1 MSYGIIFVCYC
12 IGSIPSAVWIGK
24 FVHGIDIREHGSK
37 NAGATN
43 TFRVFG
49 KKSGAVVLFL
59 DVAKGYLAASFP
71 LLLTGMY
78 LGIKDEVLILQLT
91 ASFCAIIGHVFPVFA
106 HFRGG
111 KGVASSLGIII
122 AVNPDTAF
130 ICLTS
135 FLLVPLTLSYLDAE
149 NYGIWLTLSS
159 FIAWFSFFDIGLGN
173 GLRNK
178 FTEAKANG
186 DMTLARAYV
195 SSAYFTIGGVCLLLM
210 LVFFGLNFFIDW
222 TTVFNTNITLQ
233 KDLSLLM
240 PIVFGK

>member
-1 MSYGIIFVCYC
+1 MVFVIVIFVCYL

-49 KKSGAVVLFL
+49 KKSGSVVLFL

-71 LLLTGMY
+71 LLLSGMY
-78 LGIKDEVLILQLT
+78 LGFKDEVLILQLT

-130 ICLTS
+130 ICLTC
-135 FLLVPLTLSYLDAE
+135 FLLVFV
-149 NYGIWLTLSS
+149 IW
-159 FIAWFSFFDIGLGN
+159 
-173 GLRNK
+173 K
-178 FTEAKANG
+178 
-186 DMTLARAYV
+186 YV
-195 SSAYFTIGGVCLLLM
+195 SLGAIVAAILFPFVSYFFMMEDARIM
-210 LVFFGLNFFIDW
+210 
-222 TTVFNTNITLQ
+222 
-233 KDLSLLM
+233 
-240 PIVFGK
+240 IVFSVIISLIVLMSHRKNIHRLVRGEGNKMNFLKRKA